1 MKLSRTGQ
9 HALGTLVAVALL
21 AGCSGSGGSQ
31 SSTPTTG
38 INPASVGG
46 HALGIQGLHGAA
58 YTSVKAP
65 KVHRDTRKSH
75 VSPNAKA
82 VPRLLFISD
91 DETDDVYIF
100 SLPAMALMGTLTGFY
115 EPQGMCSDKA
125 GNIWIT
131 NTGTRQTYQYS
142 RTGTLLKTLSDPNG
156 YPVGCA
162 VYKANGDL
170 AVTNLIGYPSGDGSV
185 DVYANATGT
194 PTVYSSPSQT
204 ENFFDAYDSSGN
216 LYIDGFGSSGFSLSK
231 LPNGSSTMNTINIS
245 GGTIEFP
252 GGVNWRPSSGLVVG
266 DQECSNGSCLWAVS
280 VSGSTGTITGS
291 TPLNNYNGDACDVDQ
306 STISPFGKFFA
317 GGCISDT
324 STPSTA
330 DRWAY
335 PAGGTTNYST
345 SVEFPIGAAISNK

>member
-9 HALGTLVAVALL
+9 HALSTLVAVALL

-46 HALGIQGLHGAA
+46 HALGVQDLHVGT

-82 VPRLLFISD
+82 VPRLLFIAD
-91 DETDDVYIF
+91 DDTDDVYIF
-100 SLPAMALMGTLTGFY
+100 SLPAMALMGTLTGFS
-115 EPQGMCSDKA
+115 EPQGLCSDKA

-131 NTGTRQTYQYS
+131 NTGTHQIYQYS
-142 RTGTLLKTLSDPNG
+142 RTGTLLKTLSDTNG

-170 AVTNLIGYPSGDGSV
+170 AVTNIIGYPSGDGSV

-204 ENFFDAYDSSGN
+204 ENFFDAYDNSGN

-231 LPNGSSTMNTINIS
+231 LPNGSSTMSTVSIS
-245 GGTIEFP
+245 GGTITFP

-330 DRWAY
+330 ARWKY

-345 SVEFPIGAAISNK
+345 SVSYPIGAAISNK